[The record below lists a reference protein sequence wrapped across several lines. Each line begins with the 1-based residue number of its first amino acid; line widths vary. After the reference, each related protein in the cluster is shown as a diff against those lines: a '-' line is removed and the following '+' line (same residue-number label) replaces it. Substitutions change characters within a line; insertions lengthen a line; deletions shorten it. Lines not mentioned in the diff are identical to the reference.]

1 MATTETR
8 QDVAVRSSAITLL
21 TVGGVCGLAWA
32 AGFRGF
38 MAGLAGDE
46 STVHWYGTFVQ
57 ILLPGVLIGMLF
69 GWAEHLRRT
78 GGQPR
83 RWWLVCTPLVFALFV
98 LVSPESIAGLL
109 RGEVPFADGLGLGA
123 VLIPLMG
130 MAGGYA
136 LSGRGPLWGRL
147 AAGLFALL
155 PIPGWAIAASFMG
168 ADVALTNP
176 GGAWI
181 AATFYSFYAV
191 LVLACIIPHRPEP
204 AV

>member
-1 MATTETR
+1 VTTTETR
-8 QDVAVRSSAITLL
+8 QDVAVRSSAVTLL
-21 TVGGVCGLAWA
+21 IVGGVCGLAWA

-78 GGQPR
+78 GRQPR
-83 RWWLVCTPLVFALFV
+83 RWWLVCAPLVFALFV

-109 RGEVPFADGLGLGA
+109 RGEVPFADGLGLGS

-130 MAGGYA
+130 MAGG
-136 LSGRGPLWGRL
+136 LDRGDVLQLLRR
-147 AAGLFALL
+147 ARAGL
-155 PIPGWAIAASFMG
+155 
-168 ADVALTNP
+168 
-176 GGAWI
+176 
-181 AATFYSFYAV
+181 
-191 LVLACIIPHRPEP
+191 HHP
-204 AV
+204 APA